1 MFGKRNVML
10 TLHLICQVTQ
20 VPATHWDSQ
29 KIASLILIYDFA
41 DDLSFTIIIVDTTD
55 LSYKQS
61 NIFKEKITY

>member
-10 TLHLICQVTQ
+10 TLDLICQVTQ
-20 VPATHWDSQ
+20 VPAIHWDSQ